1 MSVAVAVFHGVEIP
15 ETLLAGETQNHH
27 APTLADARAMAGR
40 ALAAKAVLLDRA
52 RELGLEPVPE
62 RNADDQEETE
72 EEALIRAVLSAEID
86 VSSAP
91 EADIEAVYDARPDAF
106 MSPTLLEVSHIL
118 IASADE
124 TVEGFTLA
132 RARALDLIDRL
143 RTRPEMFRHL
153 AADHSACPSASE
165 GGTLGQLRPGDVLQ
179 NIWDAA
185 MSLAVGE
192 IAAEPV
198 LTEHG
203 WHVLRLDHR
212 SPGARLP
219 LDYVRPHIALQLE
232 AKAWTKAAVRYVDEL
247 LSNSAAAPR
256 LKLGDDGRLANGE
269 TNLSRLDGL
278 LGSALA
284 DIEAAYAQLPLQ
296 ARQSVE
302 AVAARG
308 GEPAADTL
316 ARAIRTFLS
325 AANDEAWTQI
335 ISKLRDSASPLADS
349 LALIVAHQFPPL
361 RKPHRLIHIRNGTET
376 AP

>member
-1 MSVAVAVFHGVEIP
+1 MSGAVAVFHGVEIP

-27 APTLADARAMAGR
+27 APTLSDARTMAGR

-52 RELGLEPVPE
+52 RELGLQPDPE
-62 RNADDQEETE
+62 RNADGQEETE

-86 VSSAP
+86 VSAAS
-91 EADIEAVYDARPDAF
+91 ETEIEAVYLARPDAF

-124 TVEGFTLA
+124 TLEGFASA
-132 RARALDLIDRL
+132 RARAIDLIDRL

-165 GGTLGQLRPGDVLQ
+165 GGSLGQLRPGDVLE
-179 NIWDAA
+179 NIWDTA
-185 MSLAVGE
+185 MSLMVGE

-203 WHVLRLDHR
+203 WHVVRLDHR

-247 LSNSAAAPR
+247 LSSSSAAPR
-256 LKLGDDGRLANGE
+256 LKLGDDGRLADGQ

-284 DIEAAYAQLPLQ
+284 DIEAAYAQLPAQ
-296 ARQSVE
+296 TRQMVE
-302 AVAARG
+302 AAATREG
-308 GEPAADTL
+308 QSAADTL
-316 ARAIRTFLS
+316 ARAIRSFL
-325 AANDEAWTQI
+325 AAASDEAWTQV

-349 LALIVAHQFPPL
+349 LATIVAHQFPPV
-361 RKPHRLIHIRNGTET
+361 RKPHRLINIRSGTET
-376 AP
+376 TP

>member
-1 MSVAVAVFHGVEIP
+1 MSGAVAVFFGVEIP

-27 APTLADARAMAGR
+27 APTLSDARAMAGR
-40 ALAAKAVLLDRA
+40 ALAAKAVLLERA
-52 RELGLEPVPE
+52 RELGLQPDPE
-62 RNADDQEETE
+62 RNADGQEETP

-86 VSSAP
+86 VSSAS
-91 EADIEAVYDARPDAF
+91 ESDIRAVYEARPDAF

-118 IASADE
+118 IAAADG
-124 TVEGFTLA
+124 TPDGLASA
-132 RARALDLIDRL
+132 RARAIDLIARL
-143 RTRPEMFRHL
+143 KIRPEMFRHL

-165 GGTLGQLRPGDVLQ
+165 GGTLGQLRPGDVLES
-179 NIWDAA
+179 IWDAA
-185 MSLAVGE
+185 MQLTAGGTTE
-192 IAAEPV
+192 EPV

-203 WHVLRLDHR
+203 WHIVRLDHR

-219 LDYVRPHIALQLE
+219 LEYVSPHIALQLE
-232 AKAWTKAAVRYVDEL
+232 AKAWTKAAARYVEEL
-247 LSNSAAAPR
+247 LSGSGATPR
-256 LKLGDDGRLANGE
+256 LRLGDDGRLSDGE
-269 TNLSRLDGL
+269 SNLSRLDGL

-284 DIEAAYAQLPLQ
+284 DIEAAYAQLPPQ

-302 AVAARG
+302 AAAAREE
-308 GEPAADTL
+308 EPAADTL

-325 AANDEAWTQI
+325 SANDEAWTQI

-361 RKPHRLIHIRNGTET
+361 RKPHRLIQIRNGTET